1 VIVKSPDFGEHL
13 RAITAQMGDPEMG
26 PVTIVEPWDTG
37 IYLYWLPLGAG
48 GSFVRF
54 NGRVFELIQ
63 AGIERRNRFDL
74 YHKALVVVVPDGRF
88 VIENSW
94 PIPDAE
100 GPSRGVVLEGPVFAR
115 SLGRFEVFRYE
126 VRCWRD
132 GVIAD
137 QAEAVESPQCV
148 STDPQKA
155 SRILQLVDSVPQ
167 LVWGRDEQ
175 SIGDMWNSNS
185 VISYLL
191 ARSGVAIGKI
201 SPPPKGRA
209 PGWHAG
215 IATASRY
222 GPASDRSP
230 EPLD

>member
-1 VIVKSPDFGEHL
+1 MATFIESTGLTPAGEPL
-13 RAITAQMGDPEMG
+13 S
-26 PVTIVEPWDTG
+26 TG

-54 NGRVFELIQ
+54 NGRVFEFIE
-63 AGIERRNRFDL
+63 ARIERRVPLDL
-74 YHKALVVVVPDGRF
+74 YHTALVVIVPGARF

-100 GPSRGVVLEGPVFAR
+100 GPSRGVAVEGSVFAR
-115 SLGRFEVFRYE
+115 SLGRFKVFRYE

-137 QAEAVESPQCV
+137 QAEAVQSPQCI
-148 STDPQKA
+148 SRDSDKA
-155 SRILQLVDSVPQ
+155 RRILDLVDSVPP
-167 LVWGRDEQ
+167 LVWGRDEE
-175 SIGDMWNSNS
+175 STGDMWNSNS

-191 ARSGVAIGKI
+191 ARSGAATGTI
-201 SPPPKGRA
+201 SPPAHGRA

-215 IATASRY
+215 TVIASRY
-222 GPASDRSP
+222 EDQVTRRAL
-230 EPLD
+230 EPLA